1 MTQEKKNGKI
11 IAIITMIFLFGMI
24 SFVTNLAAPMGIV
37 LKNQF
42 DVSNALGMLGNFGNF
57 IAYAVMGI
65 PSGILLQRVGYKK
78 TALIAV
84 AIGFIGVGIQ
94 FLSGHSSPEMAFA
107 VYLIGAFVA
116 GFSMCLLNTVVNPML
131 NKLGGEGNKGNQ
143 LIQVGG
149 SFNSV
154 MATITPMFV
163 GILIAGS
170 IEKATISQIFPV
182 MYTAMAVFAFA
193 FFVLLFVRIPE
204 PNAATTTEPISTLM
218 KGALKFRH
226 FVLGAIAIFVYVGI
240 EVGVPGTLN
249 LFLTD
254 PVEKGGAG
262 IASTISGFVVGT
274 YWFLM
279 LIGRLAGASLGAKV
293 SSKAMLT
300 FTSGLGLILVFLA
313 IFSSTGTLVNLPVL
327 QQSATGGLSF
337 GFAEV
342 PINAMYLVLVGFC
355 TSIMWGGIFNLAVE
369 GLGKYLAAASGLF
382 MVLVCGGGNKGNQL
396 IQVGG
401 SFNSV
406 MATIT
411 PMFVG
416 ILIAGSIEKATISQ
430 IFPVMYTAMAVFAFA
445 FFVLLFVRIPEPN
458 AATTTEPIS
467 TLMKGALKFRHF
479 VLGAI
484 AIFVYVGIEVGVP
497 GTLNLFLTDPV
508 EKGGAGIAS
517 TISGFV
523 VGTYWFLMLIGR
535 LAGASLGAKVSSKA
549 MLTFTSALGLILV
562 FLAIFSSTGTL
573 VNLPVLQQSAT
584 GGLSFGFAEVPINA
598 MYLVLVGLCTS
609 IMWGGIFNL
618 AVEGLGKYLAAAS
631 GLFMVLVCGGG
642 ILPVIQG
649 WVADVAGFM
658 ASYWVIIAALA
669 YLLYYGLVGC
679 KNVNKDIP
687 VE

>member
-204 PNAATTTEPISTLM
+204 PNAA
-218 KGALKFRH
+218 A
-226 FVLGAIAIFVYVGI
+226 
-240 EVGVPGTLN
+240 
-249 LFLTD
+249 
-254 PVEKGGAG
+254 
-262 IASTISGFVVGT
+262 
-274 YWFLM
+274 
-279 LIGRLAGASLGAKV
+279 
-293 SSKAMLT
+293 
-300 FTSGLGLILVFLA
+300 
-313 IFSSTGTLVNLPVL
+313 
-327 QQSATGGLSF
+327 
-337 GFAEV
+337 
-342 PINAMYLVLVGFC
+342 
-355 TSIMWGGIFNLAVE
+355 
-369 GLGKYLAAASGLF
+369 
-382 MVLVCGGGNKGNQL
+382 
-396 IQVGG
+396 
-401 SFNSV
+401 
-406 MATIT
+406 
-411 PMFVG
+411 
-416 ILIAGSIEKATISQ
+416 
-430 IFPVMYTAMAVFAFA
+430 
-445 FFVLLFVRIPEPN
+445 
-458 AATTTEPIS
+458 TTEPIS

-658 ASYWVIIAALA
+658 ASY
-669 YLLYYGLVGC
+669 
-679 KNVNKDIP
+679 
-687 VE
+687 

>member
-1 MTQEKKNGKI
+1 MTQQKQNGKL

-42 DVSNALGMLGNFGNF
+42 SVSNALGMLGNFGNF

-84 AIGFIGVGIQ
+84 AVGFIGVGIQ
-94 FLSGHSSPEMAFA
+94 YLSGHSSPDMAFA
-107 VYLIGAFVA
+107 VYLIGAFIA

-182 MYTAMAVFAFA
+182 MYTAMAVFAIA
-193 FFVLLFVRIPE
+193 FFVLLIVPIPE
-204 PNAATTTEPISTLM
+204 PNAATSTEPIGKLM
-218 KGALKFRH
+218 SGALKFRH
-226 FVLGAIAIFVYVGI
+226 FILGAIAIFVYVGV

-254 PVEKGGAG
+254 PIEKGGAG
-262 IASTISGFVVGT
+262 ISSTISGFVVGT

-279 LIGRLAGASLGAKV
+279 LIGRLAGASLGAK
-293 SSKAMLT
+293 
-300 FTSGLGLILVFLA
+300 I
-313 IFSSTGTLVNLPVL
+313 
-327 QQSATGGLSF
+327 
-337 GFAEV
+337 
-342 PINAMYLVLVGFC
+342 
-355 TSIMWGGIFNLAVE
+355 
-369 GLGKYLAAASGLF
+369 
-382 MVLVCGGGNKGNQL
+382 
-396 IQVGG
+396 
-401 SFNSV
+401 
-406 MATIT
+406 
-411 PMFVG
+411 
-416 ILIAGSIEKATISQ
+416 
-430 IFPVMYTAMAVFAFA
+430 
-445 FFVLLFVRIPEPN
+445 
-458 AATTTEPIS
+458 
-467 TLMKGALKFRHF
+467 
-479 VLGAI
+479 
-484 AIFVYVGIEVGVP
+484 
-497 GTLNLFLTDPV
+497 
-508 EKGGAGIAS
+508 
-517 TISGFV
+517 
-523 VGTYWFLMLIGR
+523 
-535 LAGASLGAKVSSKA
+535 SSKA
-549 MLTFTSALGLILV
+549 MLTFTSALGLLLV
-562 FLAIFSSTGTL
+562 FLAIFSSTGSL

-631 GLFMVLVCGGG
+631 GLFM
-642 ILPVIQG
+642 
-649 WVADVAGFM
+649 AA
-658 ASYWVIIAALA
+658 ASCPLSKVWWPTLQVSCRVTGLSSQPLA
-669 YLLYYGLVGC
+669 ICCSTVW
-679 KNVNKDIP
+679 
-687 VE
+687 

>member
-1 MTQEKKNGKI
+1 MTQQKLNGKL

-42 DVSNALGMLGNFGNF
+42 SVSNALGMLGNFGNF

-65 PSGILLQRVGYKK
+65 PSGILLQKVGYKK

-84 AIGFIGVGIQ
+84 AIGFIGVGVQ

-107 VYLIGAFVA
+107 VYLIGAFIA

-143 LIQVGG
+143 LIQIGG

-182 MYTAMAVFAFA
+182 MYTAMAVFALA
-193 FFVLLFVRIPE
+193 FLVLLFVPIPE
-204 PNAATTTEPISTLM
+204 PNAATTTEPIGKLM
-218 KGALKFRH
+218 SGALKFRH
-226 FVLGAIAIFVYVGI
+226 FI
-240 EVGVPGTLN
+240 
-249 LFLTD
+249 
-254 PVEKGGAG
+254 
-262 IASTISGFVVGT
+262 
-274 YWFLM
+274 
-279 LIGRLAGASLGAKV
+279 
-293 SSKAMLT
+293 
-300 FTSGLGLILVFLA
+300 
-313 IFSSTGTLVNLPVL
+313 
-327 QQSATGGLSF
+327 
-337 GFAEV
+337 
-342 PINAMYLVLVGFC
+342 
-355 TSIMWGGIFNLAVE
+355 
-369 GLGKYLAAASGLF
+369 
-382 MVLVCGGGNKGNQL
+382 
-396 IQVGG
+396 
-401 SFNSV
+401 
-406 MATIT
+406 
-411 PMFVG
+411 
-416 ILIAGSIEKATISQ
+416 
-430 IFPVMYTAMAVFAFA
+430 
-445 FFVLLFVRIPEPN
+445 
-458 AATTTEPIS
+458 
-467 TLMKGALKFRHF
+467 
-479 VLGAI
+479 LGAI

-549 MLTFTSALGLILV
+549 MLTFTSALGLLLV
-562 FLAIFSSTGTL
+562 FLAIFSPTDSF

-584 GGLSFGFAEVPINA
+584 GGLSFGLAEVPINA

-649 WVADVAGFM
+649 VVADMAGFM

-669 YLLYYGLVGC
+669 YLLFYGLIGC
-679 KNVNKDIP
+679 KNVNKDIK
-687 VE
+687 VD

>member
-1 MTQEKKNGKI
+1 MSQEKQHGNI

-37 LKNQF
+37 LKHQF
-42 DVSNALGMLGNFGNF
+42 SVSNALGMLGNFGNF

-94 FLSGHSSPEMAFA
+94 FLSGHSSPSAAFA

-131 NKLGGEGNKGNQ
+131 NKLGGEGNRGNQ
-143 LIQVGG
+143 FIQIGG

-170 IEKATISQIFPV
+170 IDKATISQIFPV

-193 FFVLLFVRIPE
+193 FFVLLFVPIPE
-204 PNAATTTEPISTLM
+204 PNATASTEAIGTLM

-226 FVLGAIAIFVYVGI
+226 FILGAIAIFVYVGI

-254 PVEKGGAG
+254 TVQKGGAG
-262 IASTISGFVVGT
+262 IATTISGFVVGT

-279 LIGRLAGASLGAKV
+279 LIGRLAGASLGAKI
-293 SSKAMLT
+293 SSK
-300 FTSGLGLILVFLA
+300 V
-313 IFSSTGTLVNLPVL
+313 
-327 QQSATGGLSF
+327 
-337 GFAEV
+337 
-342 PINAMYLVLVGFC
+342 
-355 TSIMWGGIFNLAVE
+355 
-369 GLGKYLAAASGLF
+369 
-382 MVLVCGGGNKGNQL
+382 
-396 IQVGG
+396 
-401 SFNSV
+401 
-406 MATIT
+406 
-411 PMFVG
+411 
-416 ILIAGSIEKATISQ
+416 
-430 IFPVMYTAMAVFAFA
+430 
-445 FFVLLFVRIPEPN
+445 
-458 AATTTEPIS
+458 
-467 TLMKGALKFRHF
+467 
-479 VLGAI
+479 
-484 AIFVYVGIEVGVP
+484 
-497 GTLNLFLTDPV
+497 
-508 EKGGAGIAS
+508 
-517 TISGFV
+517 
-523 VGTYWFLMLIGR
+523 
-535 LAGASLGAKVSSKA
+535 

-573 VNLPVLQQSAT
+573 VNLPVLQQGAT
-584 GGLSFGFAEVPINA
+584 GGLSFGLAEVPINA

-618 AVEGLGKYLAAAS
+618 AVEGLGKYLSAAS

-658 ASYWVIIAALA
+658 TSYWVIILALA
-669 YLLYYGLVGC
+669 YLLFYALIGC
-679 KNVNKDIP
+679 KNVNKDIK
-687 VE
+687 VD

>member
-1 MTQEKKNGKI
+1 MTQQKQNGKL

-42 DVSNALGMLGNFGNF
+42 SVSNALGMLGNFGNF

-65 PSGILLQRVGYKK
+65 PSGILLQKVGYKK

-84 AIGFIGVGIQ
+84 AIGFIGVGVQ

-107 VYLIGAFVA
+107 VYLIGAFIA

-143 LIQVGG
+143 LIQIGG

-182 MYTAMAVFAFA
+182 MYTAMAVFALA
-193 FFVLLFVRIPE
+193 FLVLLFVPIPE
-204 PNAATTTEPISTLM
+204 PNAATTTEPIGKLM
-218 KGALKFRH
+218 SGALKFRH
-226 FVLGAIAIFVYVGI
+226 FILGAIAIFVYVGI

-254 PVEKGGAG
+254 PE
-262 IASTISGFVVGT
+262 
-274 YWFLM
+274 
-279 LIGRLAGASLGAKV
+279 
-293 SSKAMLT
+293 
-300 FTSGLGLILVFLA
+300 
-313 IFSSTGTLVNLPVL
+313 
-327 QQSATGGLSF
+327 
-337 GFAEV
+337 
-342 PINAMYLVLVGFC
+342 
-355 TSIMWGGIFNLAVE
+355 
-369 GLGKYLAAASGLF
+369 
-382 MVLVCGGGNKGNQL
+382 
-396 IQVGG
+396 
-401 SFNSV
+401 
-406 MATIT
+406 
-411 PMFVG
+411 
-416 ILIAGSIEKATISQ
+416 
-430 IFPVMYTAMAVFAFA
+430 
-445 FFVLLFVRIPEPN
+445 
-458 AATTTEPIS
+458 
-467 TLMKGALKFRHF
+467 
-479 VLGAI
+479 
-484 AIFVYVGIEVGVP
+484 
-497 GTLNLFLTDPV
+497 

-549 MLTFTSALGLILV
+549 MLTFTSALGLLLV
-562 FLAIFSSTGTL
+562 FLAIFSPTDSF

-584 GGLSFGFAEVPINA
+584 GGLSFGLAEVPINA

-649 WVADVAGFM
+649 VVADMAGFM

-669 YLLYYGLVGC
+669 YLLFYGLIGC
-679 KNVNKDIP
+679 KNVNKDIK
-687 VE
+687 VD

>member
-1 MTQEKKNGKI
+1 MTQQKQNGKL

-42 DVSNALGMLGNFGNF
+42 SVSNALGMLGNFGNF

-65 PSGILLQRVGYKK
+65 PSGILLQKVGYKK

-84 AIGFIGVGIQ
+84 AIGFIGVGVQ

-107 VYLIGAFVA
+107 VYLIGAFIA

-143 LIQVGG
+143 LIQIGG

-182 MYTAMAVFAFA
+182 MYTAMAVFALA
-193 FFVLLFVRIPE
+193 FLVLLFVPIPE
-204 PNAATTTEPISTLM
+204 PNAATTTEPIGKLM
-218 KGALKFRH
+218 SGALKFRH
-226 FVLGAIAIFVYVGI
+226 FI
-240 EVGVPGTLN
+240 
-249 LFLTD
+249 
-254 PVEKGGAG
+254 
-262 IASTISGFVVGT
+262 
-274 YWFLM
+274 
-279 LIGRLAGASLGAKV
+279 
-293 SSKAMLT
+293 
-300 FTSGLGLILVFLA
+300 
-313 IFSSTGTLVNLPVL
+313 
-327 QQSATGGLSF
+327 
-337 GFAEV
+337 
-342 PINAMYLVLVGFC
+342 
-355 TSIMWGGIFNLAVE
+355 
-369 GLGKYLAAASGLF
+369 
-382 MVLVCGGGNKGNQL
+382 
-396 IQVGG
+396 
-401 SFNSV
+401 
-406 MATIT
+406 
-411 PMFVG
+411 
-416 ILIAGSIEKATISQ
+416 
-430 IFPVMYTAMAVFAFA
+430 
-445 FFVLLFVRIPEPN
+445 
-458 AATTTEPIS
+458 
-467 TLMKGALKFRHF
+467 
-479 VLGAI
+479 LGAI

-549 MLTFTSALGLILV
+549 MLTFTSALGLLLV
-562 FLAIFSSTGTL
+562 FLAIFSPTDSF

-584 GGLSFGFAEVPINA
+584 GGLSFGLAEVPINA

-618 AVEGLGKYLAAAS
+618 AVEGLGKYLAATS

-649 WVADVAGFM
+649 VVADMAGFM

-669 YLLYYGLVGC
+669 YLLFYGLIGC
-679 KNVNKDIP
+679 KNVNKDIK
-687 VE
+687 VD

>member
-1 MTQEKKNGKI
+1 MTQQKQNGKL

-42 DVSNALGMLGNFGNF
+42 SVSNALGMLGNFGNF

-65 PSGILLQRVGYKK
+65 PSGILLQKVGYKK

-84 AIGFIGVGIQ
+84 AIGFIGVGVQ

-107 VYLIGAFVA
+107 VYLIGAFIA

-143 LIQVGG
+143 LIQIGG

-182 MYTAMAVFAFA
+182 MYTAMAVFALA
-193 FFVLLFVRIPE
+193 FLALLFVPIPE
-204 PNAATTTEPISTLM
+204 PNAATTTEPIGKLM
-218 KGALKFRH
+218 SGALKFRH
-226 FVLGAIAIFVYVGI
+226 FI
-240 EVGVPGTLN
+240 
-249 LFLTD
+249 
-254 PVEKGGAG
+254 
-262 IASTISGFVVGT
+262 
-274 YWFLM
+274 
-279 LIGRLAGASLGAKV
+279 
-293 SSKAMLT
+293 
-300 FTSGLGLILVFLA
+300 
-313 IFSSTGTLVNLPVL
+313 
-327 QQSATGGLSF
+327 
-337 GFAEV
+337 
-342 PINAMYLVLVGFC
+342 
-355 TSIMWGGIFNLAVE
+355 
-369 GLGKYLAAASGLF
+369 
-382 MVLVCGGGNKGNQL
+382 
-396 IQVGG
+396 
-401 SFNSV
+401 
-406 MATIT
+406 
-411 PMFVG
+411 
-416 ILIAGSIEKATISQ
+416 
-430 IFPVMYTAMAVFAFA
+430 
-445 FFVLLFVRIPEPN
+445 
-458 AATTTEPIS
+458 
-467 TLMKGALKFRHF
+467 
-479 VLGAI
+479 LGAI

-549 MLTFTSALGLILV
+549 MLTFTSALGLLLV
-562 FLAIFSSTGTL
+562 FLAIFSPTDSF

-584 GGLSFGFAEVPINA
+584 GGLSFGLAEVPINA

-649 WVADVAGFM
+649 VVADMAGFM

-669 YLLYYGLVGC
+669 YLLFYGLIGC
-679 KNVNKDIP
+679 KNVNKDIK
-687 VE
+687 VD

>member
-204 PNAATTTEPISTLM
+204 PNAA
-218 KGALKFRH
+218 A
-226 FVLGAIAIFVYVGI
+226 
-240 EVGVPGTLN
+240 
-249 LFLTD
+249 
-254 PVEKGGAG
+254 
-262 IASTISGFVVGT
+262 
-274 YWFLM
+274 
-279 LIGRLAGASLGAKV
+279 
-293 SSKAMLT
+293 
-300 FTSGLGLILVFLA
+300 
-313 IFSSTGTLVNLPVL
+313 
-327 QQSATGGLSF
+327 
-337 GFAEV
+337 
-342 PINAMYLVLVGFC
+342 
-355 TSIMWGGIFNLAVE
+355 
-369 GLGKYLAAASGLF
+369 
-382 MVLVCGGGNKGNQL
+382 
-396 IQVGG
+396 
-401 SFNSV
+401 
-406 MATIT
+406 
-411 PMFVG
+411 
-416 ILIAGSIEKATISQ
+416 
-430 IFPVMYTAMAVFAFA
+430 
-445 FFVLLFVRIPEPN
+445 
-458 AATTTEPIS
+458 TTEPIS

-669 YLLYYGLVGC
+669 FLLYYGLVGC